1 MDTNLREEI
10 YQLHAEICGGLADP
24 NRILILY
31 ALFDKPHY
39 VSQLAEALNMPQ
51 STCSRHLKVL
61 RDRGMVLA
69 QRDGAQV
76 IYSIGD
82 QRIIMAL
89 DLLRAVLADHLSEQ
103 AALAVSVNGQLS
115 S

>member
-31 ALFDKPHY
+31 ALSEKPHY
-39 VSQLAEALNMPQ
+39 VSQLAEMLNMPQ

-69 QRDGAQV
+69 QRDGTQV
-76 IYSIGD
+76 TYSIGD
-82 QRIIMAL
+82 QRIITAL
-89 DLLRAVLADHLSEQ
+89 DLLRAVLADHLIDQ
-103 AALAVSVNGQLS
+103 AALAASVNGQLS